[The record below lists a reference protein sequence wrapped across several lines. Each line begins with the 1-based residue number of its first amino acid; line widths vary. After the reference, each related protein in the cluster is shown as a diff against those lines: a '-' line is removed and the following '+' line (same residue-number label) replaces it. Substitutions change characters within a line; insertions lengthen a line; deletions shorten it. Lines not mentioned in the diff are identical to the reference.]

1 VRTVFVIPSPLAS
14 CALSKSLS
22 GTSTVIFRAIFVT
35 CNSTI
40 LYTGIKYGVMT
51 GNDWREEPDMT
62 QRCDHNPSG
71 GERYGRYGIYEG
83 TND

>member
-1 VRTVFVIPSPLAS
+1 
-14 CALSKSLS
+14 
-22 GTSTVIFRAIFVT
+22 
-35 CNSTI
+35 
-40 LYTGIKYGVMT
+40 MT
-51 GNDWREEPDMT
+51 GDDWREEPDMT